1 MRILLRVSL
10 LMYYRYGTELGI
22 TTGVQTTEHEYL
34 YMAAAAST
42 NRSLRVFT
50 LISTG
55 GTASSSLHAAFN
67 KPPPSRRHLKRVKG
81 SEGVCLWLPC
91 APLFADLANQSGHLH
106 RNCHDCSPFKS
117 GTMCAAATHCV
128 RACKLREAYL

>member
-1 MRILLRVSL
+1 
-10 LMYYRYGTELGI
+10 MYYRYGTELGI

-67 KPPPSRRHLKRVKG
+67 KPPLTKTLKEGQRVRGRLPLAALRPPLRRSGQSIGSPS
-81 SEGVCLWLPC
+81 P
-91 APLFADLANQSGHLH
+91 
-106 RNCHDCSPFKS
+106 
-117 GTMCAAATHCV
+117 
-128 RACKLREAYL
+128 